1 MTYDDHHTFHETEQ
15 LDECKN
21 LNASHFIV
29 TKTSSSGLISPG
41 NLLYLAVLLTMMK
54 LHYVI
59 RPKSTRVVVE
69 VWWFPIQFTHS
80 AYLANWA
87 SRKGKVNKLC
97 VTWNRKRKRGLDIQ
111 AQCRIKFG
119 SMLGGM
125 NVSRLRKKA
134 KDQKWFELTEDQQ
147 RRMYS
152 LTDSM
157 KKALDLDKSKIKGW
171 RALTEEEVKESL
183 EKEGKVQRWK
193 IPGEVIKENGK
204 EWLLNESMQMT

>member
-87 SRKGKVNKLC
+87 SRKGKVNKLVSHVDIERLTSSRAPSTSKESPMC
-97 VTWNRKRKRGLDIQ
+97 WHSVVAGVNDLTSLSSQTSMLNPPPLFSVGGICRFLDGIPS
-111 AQCRIKFG
+111 FG
-119 SMLGGM
+119 SGLW
-125 NVSRLRKKA
+125 VA
-134 KDQKWFELTEDQQ
+134 PI
-147 RRMYS
+147 
-152 LTDSM
+152 
-157 KKALDLDKSKIKGW
+157 SKF
-171 RALTEEEVKESL
+171 L
-183 EKEGKVQRWK
+183 
-193 IPGEVIKENGK
+193 
-204 EWLLNESMQMT
+204 

>member
-1 MTYDDHHTFHETEQ
+1 
-15 LDECKN
+15 
-21 LNASHFIV
+21 
-29 TKTSSSGLISPG
+29 
-41 NLLYLAVLLTMMK
+41 
-54 LHYVI
+54 
-59 RPKSTRVVVE
+59 
-69 VWWFPIQFTHS
+69 
-80 AYLANWA
+80 
-87 SRKGKVNKLC
+87 
-97 VTWNRKRKRGLDIQ
+97 
-111 AQCRIKFG
+111 
-119 SMLGGM
+119 MLGGM

>member
-1 MTYDDHHTFHETEQ
+1 MQVRAPRRAVTIYEKMQIVKFAQE
-15 LDECKN
+15 LDNK
-21 LNASHFIV
+21 HQ
-29 TKTSSSGLISPG
+29 SP
-41 NLLYLAVLLTMMK
+41 AIA
-54 LHYVI
+54 H
-59 RPKSTRVVVE
+59 PKTRV
-69 VWWFPIQFTHS
+69 
-80 AYLANWA
+80 
-87 SRKGKVNKLC
+87 KGKVNKLG